1 MKAGLNK
8 VKSNVARKEQK
19 SVLMRKGDAG
29 VKKQKTTTGMLAG
42 VHVRASADIHA
53 HARTHAHAH
62 ARTQAR
68 APARMKA
75 RTAPK
80 HSHALI
86 HPPSQEPWNCECQH
100 SPVPILERVHERH

>member
-53 HARTHAHAH
+53 HARTHARTHMHTH
-62 ARTQAR
+62 ARKRAR
-68 APARMKA
+68 L
-75 RTAPK
+75 
-80 HSHALI
+80 HA
-86 HPPSQEPWNCECQH
+86 
-100 SPVPILERVHERH
+100 